1 MFYHKF
7 LLLNLLFLIK
17 RINLSKI
24 FSIPLF
30 KSQSSNLNDFSE
42 YIDIDIYT
50 NIKFGNNSEN
60 ISLTITFE
68 MQSLI
73 IQKQF
78 KPKSSILLNYIG
90 TILYRNKYFQSQVN
104 QDKIYLQITNLKNN
118 TGINEELKIEKYIY
132 QNIDND
138 IFIKKKKKNFFG
150 LHSLI
155 IISGYNDN
163 FVMQLKKKNLI
174 NSYDFTIE
182 FTDDNNGKL
191 ILGGMPHEYDVSNYD
206 EKYFV
211 KENNI
216 NTDWHLNFY
225 NISHEKNEEIIFE
238 NKGILSLSYYGLVST
253 FSYQK
258 MIDNIFFNKY
268 FEDSKCEKKINI
280 GEENVTIY
288 ICDNDINVKKFPKL
302 LLFNKLLNFT
312 FIFEGKELFRK
323 FSKDKIIFLIH
334 FGQEID
340 KWKLGQIFL
349 KKYQLIYN
357 YDKKIIGLYTQ
368 KKNMEFPL
376 YFINYIIYL
385 ILIIIIIILT
395 VFLIKNRKKV
405 FRKIRANELEDT
417 YDYTPAQ
424 KLI

>member
-118 TGINEELKIEKYIY
+118 IGINEELKIEKYIY

-163 FVMQLKKKNLI
+163 FVMQLKKKNII

-182 FTDDNNGKL
+182 FIDDNNGKL
-191 ILGGMPHEYDVSNYD
+191 ILGGLSHEYDDSNYE
-206 EKYFV
+206 EKYFIS
-211 KENNI
+211 ENNI
-216 NTDWHLNFY
+216 YTDWHLNFY

-238 NKGILSLSYYGLVST
+238 NKGLLSLSYYGLVSSS
-253 FSYQK
+253 SYQK

-268 FEDSKCEKKINI
+268 FEDNKCEKKINI

>member
-90 TILYRNKYFQSQVN
+90 TILYRNKFFQSQVN

-174 NSYDFTIE
+174 N
-182 FTDDNNGKL
+182 
-191 ILGGMPHEYDVSNYD
+191 
-206 EKYFV
+206 
-211 KENNI
+211 
-216 NTDWHLNFY
+216 
-225 NISHEKNEEIIFE
+225 
-238 NKGILSLSYYGLVST
+238 
-253 FSYQK
+253 
-258 MIDNIFFNKY
+258 
-268 FEDSKCEKKINI
+268 
-280 GEENVTIY
+280 
-288 ICDNDINVKKFPKL
+288 
-302 LLFNKLLNFT
+302 
-312 FIFEGKELFRK
+312 
-323 FSKDKIIFLIH
+323 
-334 FGQEID
+334 
-340 KWKLGQIFL
+340 
-349 KKYQLIYN
+349 
-357 YDKKIIGLYTQ
+357 
-368 KKNMEFPL
+368 
-376 YFINYIIYL
+376 
-385 ILIIIIIILT
+385 
-395 VFLIKNRKKV
+395 
-405 FRKIRANELEDT
+405 
-417 YDYTPAQ
+417 
-424 KLI
+424 